1 MTEGV
6 KLECGWPWPHSGLGP
21 ESGERK
27 QAWGLREATG
37 SGEVA
42 GFRRRG
48 CSGRPQ
54 SQEVQVRVDVP
65 ARISPL

>member
-6 KLECGWPWPHSGLGP
+6 KLECGCPGRTSCLGP

-48 CSGRPQ
+48 CPGALKARKYRSGWTFRQ
-54 SQEVQVRVDVP
+54 G
-65 ARISPL
+65 